1 MDSLTL
7 IGALSALGACIGMG
21 IGAIGSAIGEG
32 NAAAAALQ
40 GMAQQPDE
48 ANRIRSTAFI
58 LLAMIETTA
67 LYTLVVVLLVLY
79 ANPFWDKALE
89 LVTK

>member
-1 MDSLTL
+1 MDSLAL

-48 ANRIRSTAFI
+48 AGRIRSTAFI
-58 LLAMIETTA
+58 LIAMIETTA
-67 LYTLVVVLLVLY
+67 IYTFVGNSHKIKGVF
-79 ANPFWDKALE
+79 NGH
-89 LVTK
+89 

>member
-1 MDSLTL
+1 MDSLAL

-21 IGAIGSAIGEG
+21 IGAIGSALGEG

-48 ANRIRSTAFI
+48 ASRIRSTAFI
-58 LLAMIETTA
+58 LIAMIETTA
-67 LYTLVVVLLVLY
+67 IYTFVVVMLVLY
-79 ANPFWDKALE
+79 ANPFWNKALE
-89 LVTK
+89 LFVK

>member
-1 MDSLTL
+1 MDSLAL

-48 ANRIRSTAFI
+48 ASRIRSTAFI
-58 LLAMIETTA
+58 LIAMIETTA
-67 LYTLVVVLLVLY
+67 IYTFVVVMLVLY
-79 ANPFWDKALE
+79 ANPFWNRALE
-89 LVTK
+89 LFTK

>member
-1 MDSLTL
+1 MDSLSL

-32 NAAAAALQ
+32 NAAASALQ

-48 ANRIRSTAFI
+48 AGRIRSTAFI
-58 LLAMIETTA
+58 LIAMIETTA
-67 LYTLVVVLLVLY
+67 IYTFVVVMLVLY
-79 ANPFWDKALE
+79 ANPFWNKALE
-89 LVTK
+89 LVAR

>member
-1 MDSLTL
+1 MESLAL
-7 IGALSALGACIGMG
+7 IGALSVLGACIGMG

-79 ANPFWDKALE
+79 VNPFWDKALE

>member
-1 MDSLTL
+1 MDSLSL

-32 NAAAAALQ
+32 NAAASALQ

-48 ANRIRSTAFI
+48 AGRIRSTAFI
-58 LLAMIETTA
+58 LIAMIETTA
-67 LYTLVVVLLVLY
+67 IYTFVVVMLVLY
-79 ANPFWDKALE
+79 ANPFWNKALE

>member
-1 MDSLTL
+1 MDSLAL

-79 ANPFWDKALE
+79 NNPFWDKAVE
-89 LVTK
+89 LITK